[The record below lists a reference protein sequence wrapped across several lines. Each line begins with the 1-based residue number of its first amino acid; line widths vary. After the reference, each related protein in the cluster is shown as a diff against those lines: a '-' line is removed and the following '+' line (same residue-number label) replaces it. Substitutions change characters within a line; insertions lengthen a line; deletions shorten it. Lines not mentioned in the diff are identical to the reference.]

1 MRIKGLL
8 IPQDAG
14 EEVKVVEFEQRDVAM
29 MQGYVDGLLGVTD
42 LDEIK
47 TSLWYNDE
55 GKLIE
60 MPINYRA
67 TFLLYVYRPEFSQAG
82 DPIVGPVLVT
92 GMPDR
97 RGDTKSIP
105 DELLTLLTETKAY
118 HVKWNFVGEKESHR
132 QTIVFTDWPTA
143 FEYAYQLARR
153 EPKIENVRVV
163 PAV

>member
-1 MRIKGLL
+1 MLIKGFL

-14 EEVKVVEFEQRDVAM
+14 EPMTKVEFDRRDINV
-29 MQGYVDGLLGVTD
+29 MQGYVGGNFDVTD
-42 LDEIK
+42 LAEVK
-47 TSLWYNDE
+47 TSLWFNDE
-55 GKLIE
+55 GKLLE

-67 TFLLYVYRPEFSQAG
+67 TFLLFVYRPEFAQAG

-92 GMPDR
+92 GMPNAS
-97 RGDTKSIP
+97 GDTKGVP
-105 DELLTLLTETKAY
+105 DEMVTLLFETDRY
-118 HVKWNFVGEKESHR
+118 HVKWNFIGEKESHR

-153 EPKIENVRVV
+153 EPGIENVRVV